1 MEVQTTTTYSG
12 TGYRCIP
19 SSSSTPLA
27 TEYSVT
33 YGGRWNSPGSYPV
46 MYTFLSPQ
54 LARQWVST
62 NLSPYT
68 VDEVQ
73 PERLPDL
80 LVLELE
86 LDNMADLASTTGLE
100 EVGLPSTYPIG
111 YTTTSAWTVTQ
122 TVGATIHDA
131 GHTSILTRSATAT
144 QWTGQ
149 VETWAEIAIFTDQAP
164 KPALTERIPYGDWL

>member
-1 MEVQTTTTYSG
+1 MAAGGMLPAV
-12 TGYRCIP
+12 IP
-19 SSSSTPLA
+19 SCIRFLA
-27 TEYSVT
+27 HN
-33 YGGRWNSPGSYPV
+33 WLGSGCPR
-46 MYTFLSPQ
+46 TCHHTLWTRF
-54 LARQWVST
+54 
-62 NLSPYT
+62 
-68 VDEVQ
+68 Q

-86 LDNMADLASTTGLE
+86 LDNIADLARTIGLE
-100 EVGLPSTYPIG
+100 EVGLPSTYPVG

-164 KPALTERIPYGDWL
+164 KPTLTERIPYGDWL

>member
-1 MEVQTTTTYSG
+1 MLLEAILS
-12 TGYRCIP
+12 CIP
-19 SSSSTPLA
+19 FLA
-27 TEYSVT
+27 HN
-33 YGGRWNSPGSYPV
+33 WLGSGYLR
-46 MYTFLSPQ
+46 TCRHTLWTRF
-54 LARQWVST
+54 
-62 NLSPYT
+62 
-68 VDEVQ
+68 Q